1 MPEVK
6 ENGVAALEHKLADYE
21 RWFRTLD
28 DHIRALEQ
36 ERQKL
41 SSLVNHTDI
50 GFVLLDGDDRPT
62 QPILLRTRDI
72 SEGGVCIT
80 CRHPLKIHRRGVVQL
95 VRSGGRRALTGVEVR
110 HCQYLGDETHEVG
123 LKFTAIPDVQ
133 DLDQWL
139 DDQGTPKLFDAL
151 LSGNPG

>member
-1 MPEVK
+1 MSFPAEVHRK
-6 ENGVAALEHKLADYE
+6 SESPRSEPVAPAGS
-21 RWFRTLD
+21 
-28 DHIRALEQ
+28 Q
-36 ERQKL
+36 ERRAATRHPYDAL
-41 SSLVNHTDI
+41 I

-72 SEGGVCIT
+72 SDGGVCIT

-123 LKFTAIPDVQ
+123 LKFTAIPEVQ

-139 DDQGTPKLFDAL
+139 DDQGTPKLLDAL
-151 LSGNPG
+151 LSDNPG